1 MLNGDV
7 DGAVAA
13 IRAGKAVIL
22 PTDTV
27 YGLVADGY
35 REAPARLLYRLKQ
48 RPETMPSA
56 LMAADLD
63 VILDAVP
70 ELRGRAAVAARAL
83 LPGPY
88 TLVLPNPA
96 RRFRWL
102 CGARPE
108 AVGIRVPALAES
120 AGEVLR
126 RVGVVVST
134 SANVHGEGEAR
145 RLDDVAPELREQAAA
160 AIDGGELPGVPSTVI
175 DLTEREPK
183 ILRDGAGPPVD
194 ALERV
199 RQAVG

>member
-1 MLNGDV
+1 MNGDV

-13 IRAGKAVIL
+13 IKAGKAVIL

-63 VILDAVP
+63 GILDAVP

-102 CGARPE
+102 CGTRPE

-126 RVGVVVST
+126 RVGVVAST
-134 SANVHGEGEAR
+134 SANVHGEGEAC
-145 RLDDVAPELREQAAA
+145 RLADVTAALREKAAA

-183 ILRDGAGPPVD
+183 ILREGAGPGVE
-194 ALERV
+194 ALARV
-199 RQAVG
+199 REVVG